1 MEIFTSPPSVELFY
15 WIRLILAIV
24 QLSRLTNDEDFE
36 IESESKI
43 APIDRIVIPKDVV
56 SFSEEDESIHV
67 VGTRGGKVTKIAG
80 LENMN
85 KLKVIINYFF
95 GVELL

>member
-1 MEIFTSPPSVELFY
+1 MINDKNSGEQ
-15 WIRLILAIV
+15 V
-24 QLSRLTNDEDFE
+24 QQSLTRLTVNEVYVDAVTGVKLENDEDFE

-85 KLKVIINYFF
+85 KLKVIIN
-95 GVELL
+95 